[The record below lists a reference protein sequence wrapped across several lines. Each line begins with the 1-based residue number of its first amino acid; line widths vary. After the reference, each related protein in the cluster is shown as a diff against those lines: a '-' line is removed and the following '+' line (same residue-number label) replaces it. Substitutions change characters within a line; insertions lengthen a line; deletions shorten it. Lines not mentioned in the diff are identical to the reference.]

1 MSEQNGGQI
10 ARATVIDVPMS
21 GQRSLATVTAE
32 IRAYQDAARRMAIT
46 YCIEVG
52 RRLVEAKSMVAH
64 GEWGTYLREEL
75 GYSQSRA
82 NDLMRLFDA
91 YAADQMRLDGDN
103 LKSQAFGN
111 LSYTQALALLA
122 LPSEEEREAFV
133 ESHDMSAMSTRELR
147 EELRRRDQRA
157 EDEPTREEL
166 ADRLDK
172 ALNEIREQENE
183 LRNMKDK
190 VRTALEDRDKAEA
203 GEDQEYQRANA
214 LKIERDNLRDQ
225 VSTAQTERDR
235 AQAASAEAERK
246 AKEAADKLASLQA
259 ELDKARKAEE
269 KALKDLHKAQ
279 KDKTVPPEVLEK
291 LKKEAEAAAAA
302 SYKADSETLDA
313 AKKERARAEIE
324 LDKARREAA
333 AAADK
338 VTAMQKELALAAPEL
353 AVFRARFERVQT
365 ELSTLVES
373 VATLPEDKRPGARR
387 GLAALL
393 QKAHEQIGGGEDG

>member
-1 MSEQNGGQI
+1 MSEI
-10 ARATVIDVPMS
+10 IDVYMS

-82 NDLMRLFDA
+82 NDLMRIFDA

-133 ESHDMSAMSTRELR
+133 ETHDMSAMSTRELR
-147 EELRRRDQRA
+147 EELRRRGEGGEHCSPLR
-157 EDEPTREEL
+157 ETDEPTREEL
-166 ADRLDK
+166 EGRLDD
-172 ALNEIREQENE
+172 ALEEIRENGVAMQS
-183 LRNMKDK
+183 
-190 VRTALEDRDKAEA
+190 LEQKAEA
-203 GEDQEYQRANA
+203 FRIQAESAA
-214 LKIERDNLRDQ
+214 KLRDQ
-225 VSTAQTERDR
+225 HRAAEEAALREKEQALQT
-235 AQAASAEAERK
+235 SAEAERK
-246 AKEAADKLASLQA
+246 AKEAADKLAALQA

-302 SYKADSETLDA
+302 SYKADSEALDA

-324 LDKARREAA
+324 LDKARREAKE
-333 AAADK
+333 AADK

-353 AVFRARFERVQT
+353 AVFRARFERVQE
-365 ELSTLVES
+365 ELSALVES
-373 VATLPEDKRPGARR
+373 VATLPEDKQPGARR

-393 QKAHEQIGGGEDG
+393 QKAHEQIGGGEDV

>member
-1 MSEQNGGQI
+1 MSEI
-10 ARATVIDVPMS
+10 VDVPMS

-82 NDLMRLFDA
+82 NDLMRIFDA

-133 ESHDMSAMSTRELR
+133 ETHDMSAMSTRELQ
-147 EELRRRDQRA
+147 EELRRRGEGGEHCSPLR
-157 EDEPTREEL
+157 ETDEPTREEL
-166 ADRLDK
+166 EGRLDD
-172 ALNEIREQENE
+172 ALEEIRENGVAMQS
-183 LRNMKDK
+183 
-190 VRTALEDRDKAEA
+190 LEQKAEA
-203 GEDQEYQRANA
+203 FRIQAEGAA
-214 LKIERDNLRDQ
+214 KLRDQ
-225 VSTAQTERDR
+225 HRAAEEAALREKEQALQT
-235 AQAASAEAERK
+235 SAEAERK

-259 ELDKARKAEE
+259 ELDKARKTEE

-302 SYKADSETLDA
+302 SYKADSEALDA

-324 LDKARREAA
+324 LDKARREAKE
-333 AAADK
+333 AADK

-353 AVFRARFERVQT
+353 AVFRARFERVQAD
-365 ELSTLVES
+365 LSALVES
-373 VATLPEDKRPGARR
+373 VATLPEDKQPGARR

-393 QKAHEQIGGGEDG
+393 QKAHEQIGGGENA

>member
-1 MSEQNGGQI
+1 MSEANGGQI

-133 ESHDMSAMSTRELR
+133 EAHDMSAMSTREVR
-147 EELRRRDQRA
+147 EELRRRGNSGAGDPSPTEMGDGERA
-157 EDEPTREEL
+157 AQMEKALQVMAGLRKEDAAQIQKMEQQAHEANLARDDAMKAQDAAEKKLAE
-166 ADRLDK
+166 ADRK
-172 ALNEIREQENE
+172 
-183 LRNMKDK
+183 
-190 VRTALEDRDKAEA
+190 
-203 GEDQEYQRANA
+203 
-214 LKIERDNLRDQ
+214 
-225 VSTAQTERDR
+225 
-235 AQAASAEAERK
+235 AQAAAEKVSA
-246 AKEAADKLASLQA
+246 LQT
-259 ELDKARKAEE
+259 ELDKARKAED
-269 KALKDLHKAQ
+269 KAKQELKKA
-279 KDKTVPPEVLEK
+279 KADKTAAPELLEK
-291 LKKEAEAAAAA
+291 LRKEAEEAAEARHR
-302 SYKADSETLDA
+302 ADSEELAAAKKKCVQAEFAVDA
-313 AKKERARAEIE
+313 AKR
-324 LDKARREAA
+324 KAKEAA
-333 AAADK
+333 DRLA
-338 VTAMQKELALAAPEL
+338 AMQKELALAAPEL
-353 AVFRARFERVQT
+353 AVFRARFERVQA
-365 ELSTLVES
+365 ELSALVES
-373 VATLPEDKRPGARR
+373 VATLPEDKQPGARR

-393 QKAHEQIGGGEDG
+393 QKVHEQIGGGENV